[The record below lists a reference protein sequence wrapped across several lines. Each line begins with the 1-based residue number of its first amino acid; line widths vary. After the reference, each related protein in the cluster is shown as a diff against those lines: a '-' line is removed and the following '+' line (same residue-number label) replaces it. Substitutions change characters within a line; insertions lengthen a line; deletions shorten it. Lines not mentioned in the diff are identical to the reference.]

1 MTGQTS
7 RVKACCLKLALLLRS
22 RGRFPWWGD
31 LLIPRYQGPPGRLSR
46 GAGRPMGPST
56 PRCFFLK
63 AVLFFARFLNQP
75 LELNQDES
83 KDIALRISRI
93 RFVGPLSLSPCLASV
108 WSSLSG
114 FALGGRG
121 ASPQRLFI
129 DDVACLDRRLDDAPC
144 SSLLT
149 PHSPLIMFCL
159 GQRFGRLE
167 TVCFGGN
174 FSFSSSSSSSSSS
187 SFFSSSSSSPPCRLL
202 LVHKR

>member
-1 MTGQTS
+1 M
-7 RVKACCLKLALLLRS
+7 
-22 RGRFPWWGD
+22 
-31 LLIPRYQGPPGRLSR
+31 
-46 GAGRPMGPST
+46 
-56 PRCFFLK
+56 
-63 AVLFFARFLNQP
+63 
-75 LELNQDES
+75 
-83 KDIALRISRI
+83 RISCI

-108 WSSLSG
+108 WSSFSG

-167 TVCFGGN
+167 TVCFGGD
-174 FSFSSSSSSSSSS
+174 FSSSSFSSSSSSPLCDFVAFFCPQEIKIRLTGTHTHTHWSGHQGVSCWVSTLCRFCCCLFLFFFTPFCDCASSVV
-187 SFFSSSSSSPPCRLL
+187 FLALFSQSRADPF
-202 LVHKR
+202 

>member
-1 MTGQTS
+1 MSGVGVCDCGDPYLRYCMVTCSGSRLGCLMSLVPCQAQRVGEVTGQSS

-63 AVLFFARFLNQP
+63 AVLFFARLLNQP

-93 RFVGPLSLSPCLASV
+93 RSVGPSSVSPCLASV
-108 WSSLSG
+108 WFFFFFFRGSPWVGGVHRHNDFLSTTLH
-114 FALGGRG
+114 A
-121 ASPQRLFI
+121 
-129 DDVACLDRRLDDAPC
+129 
-144 SSLLT
+144 
-149 PHSPLIMFCL
+149 
-159 GQRFGRLE
+159 
-167 TVCFGGN
+167 
-174 FSFSSSSSSSSSS
+174 
-187 SFFSSSSSSPPCRLL
+187 
-202 LVHKR
+202 